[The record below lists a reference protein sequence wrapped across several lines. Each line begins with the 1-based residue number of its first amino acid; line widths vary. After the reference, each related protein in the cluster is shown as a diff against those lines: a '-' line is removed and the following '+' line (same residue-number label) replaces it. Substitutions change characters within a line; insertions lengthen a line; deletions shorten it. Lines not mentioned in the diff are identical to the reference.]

1 MALGRAFARTLRRLT
16 ALFYSFPKAMRRS
29 RRLELRAIWRSSG
42 CKYTCHAQCR
52 DQVTLDCHQNG
63 SSSDGLLG
71 VLAQDHFNNNQSSL
85 SNVEKEKEL
94 RPHLSLEDT
103 RQKIDQYNAATRD
116 HLKMTLNSDGLYTGF
131 IKVQLELRRP
141 ITVTGG
147 GGGGGGM
154 KGQEAFYLPRGCVN
168 TLHISSANTV
178 RQVIEALLRKFTV
191 ADNPAKFALYKRF
204 RREDHVYICKL
215 SEGEHPLFLRLLAGP
230 NLDMLSFVLREQ
242 QTGEV
247 MWDAF
252 SIPELHN
259 FLRIL
264 DKEEQDQVRVITAR
278 YNTYRR
284 RLEETIGA
292 ARGHD

>member
-1 MALGRAFARTLRRLT
+1 MTWNSTMSSGYSSLEEDSEDYFFTARTSFFKKPSGKLT
-16 ALFYSFPKAMRRS
+16 
-29 RRLELRAIWRSSG
+29 
-42 CKYTCHAQCR
+42 
-52 DQVTLDCHQNG
+52 DQKD
-63 SSSDGLLG
+63 
-71 VLAQDHFNNNQSSL
+71 
-85 SNVEKEKEL
+85 VEKEKEL
-94 RPHLSLEDT
+94 RTHLSLEET
-103 RQKIDQYNAATRD
+103 KHKVELYNAATRD

-141 ITVTGG
+141 ITVS
-147 GGGGGGM
+147 GGGGM

-168 TLHISSANTV
+168 TLHISSSNTV

-204 RREDHVYICKL
+204 RREDHVCVCKL
-215 SEGEHPLFLRLLAGP
+215 AEGEHPLLLRLLAGP
-230 NLDMLSFVLREQ
+230 SPDTLSFVLREQ

-264 DKEEQDQVRVITAR
+264 DKEEQDQVRVITTR
-278 YNTYRR
+278 YNMYREK
-284 RLEETIGA
+284 LEEAI
-292 ARGHD
+292 HVVSSPD